1 MRPTLYIFASMVLV
15 GALAAVAPASYAA
28 NDVAL
33 VTALRGNVNRV
44 AKEGPGALEAFVKLR
59 QGDVLTL
66 EKGSTVKLVYFSS
79 ARQESWTGEGRLEIA
94 ANESKG
100 TGLADP
106 EVKILPAI
114 LVKQIARTP
123 SLDSQ
128 GRAGVMRLRAIA
140 TPDAIAK
147 LDREYTQMR
156 TTSELGDI
164 NPEIFLLSGLFD
176 MRELDRVEALIGEME
191 VARKNELEARVLVS
205 LYRKALKNVRESK

>member
-1 MRPTLYIFASMVLV
+1 MVASMLFV
-15 GALAAVAPASYAA
+15 GALAVAPASYAA

-164 NPEIFLLSGLFD
+164 NPEIFLLSGLFE

-191 VARKNELEARVLVS
+191 VARKNELEARVLIS

>member
-1 MRPTLYIFASMVLV
+1 MRPTLYVFASMILV
-15 GALAAVAPASYAA
+15 GALAVAPASYAA

-33 VTALRGNVNRV
+33 VTALRGNVNRI
-44 AKEGPGALEAFVKLR
+44 AKDGPGALEAFVKLK

-66 EKGSTVKLVYFSS
+66 EKGSTVKLVYFAS
-79 ARQESWTGEGRLEIA
+79 ARQESWTGEGRLDIA
-94 ANESKG
+94 TNESKG
-100 TGLADP
+100 SGLADP

-164 NPEIFLLSGLFD
+164 NPEMFLLSGLFE
-176 MRELDRVEALIGEME
+176 MRELDRVETLINEME
-191 VARKNELEARVLVS
+191 VARENELETKVLIS

>member
-1 MRPTLYIFASMVLV
+1 MRLFKYMVASMLFV
-15 GALAAVAPASYAA
+15 GALAVAPASYAA

-164 NPEIFLLSGLFD
+164 NPEIFLLSGLFE

-191 VARKNELEARVLVS
+191 VARKNELEARVLIS